1 MPDRR
6 RDPTVLAVLVLV
18 SLVLI
23 TVDYRQG
30 DSGPVA
36 MVQRGAVTVF
46 APLQE
51 GFDAAVRPVGG
62 FVTGLAQLSS
72 LKEQNA
78 RLEQKIA
85 DLRDGQTSVADLQ
98 QENQEL
104 RDELGMRD
112 KLGMETTGAEVIAAS
127 PEASEWSLLLDSGAE
142 QGLEPGMPV
151 VNADGLVGQLT
162 EVTAR
167 NARLRLVTSPRS
179 GLVARVAE
187 TGETG
192 LLRGRGTRPLR
203 LEMTNADAEVE
214 PGTEVV
220 TRAFAGS
227 AVPEGI
233 PIGEVEELPQ
243 TEESGGSHVSVRP
256 YVDVSRLRLVQ
267 VVLDSPVAPED
278 LEEDELIEDPDPPEP
293 PAREELEV
301 PSPDVPQGPGD
312 GPGRAPDDP
321 VPEANRT
328 VNGERTPAGGS
339 SAPGAE
345 RTG

>member
-36 MVQRGAVTVF
+36 MVQRGAVTLF

-51 GFDAAVRPVGG
+51 GFDATVRPIGG
-62 FVTGLAQLSS
+62 FVTGLAQLPS

-78 RLEQKIA
+78 RLEQKVA
-85 DLRDGQTSVADLQ
+85 DLRDGQTSVAGLQ
-98 QENQEL
+98 QENQQL
-104 RDELGMRD
+104 REELGMRD

-151 VNADGLVGQLT
+151 VNADGLVGKLT

-192 LLRGRGTRPLR
+192 LLRGRGARPLR

-243 TEESGGSHVSVRP
+243 TEETGGSHVSVRP

-301 PSPDVPQGPGD
+301 PSPEVPQGPGG
-312 GPGRAPDDP
+312 GPGSAPDEP

-328 VNGERTPAGGS
+328 VNGERAPAGGS
-339 SAPGAE
+339 RAPGAE

>member
-51 GFDAAVRPVGG
+51 GFDAVVRPVGG

-112 KLGMETTGAEVIAAS
+112 KLDMETTGAEVIAAS

-312 GPGRAPDDP
+312 APGRAPDDP